1 MKTETIKLTE
11 DQRRCM
17 YDHLRFM
24 RCMASDWE
32 SYRKRTYK
40 SESLIRRECG
50 RIVIA
55 LVRGSIALETGVL
68 V

>member
-17 YDHLRFM
+17 LEHLRYM
-24 RCMASDWE
+24 RCLASDWE
-32 SYRKRTYK
+32 NLRRRTYK

-55 LVRGSIALETGVL
+55 LVRGSIVLETGVL

>member
-24 RCMASDWE
+24 RCMASDWDNL
-32 SYRKRTYK
+32 RRRTYK